1 MKYLLLIPSFL
12 IFLYC
17 LYKMVKDDYLF
28 IRRNI
33 SLEQVFDIGF
43 SITFICLLFSRL
55 FYYIYHPTSLDNFFV
70 SYFSFQKGGLSLI
83 GAVIG
88 GIIGLFFI
96 GKYKKVPLGRLFD
109 FFMLSFLIS
118 LPFGFLSQI
127 IFLKKSEV
135 LIYIINALIYLILT
149 IFFIKVLYPKVLN
162 RTMKE
167 GNLSIYFLIFFAIAS
182 FISSLLHP
190 VKQLLDL
197 VNLQNISYV
206 AVLFFSLI
214 LLFKQERSSIKG
226 RKPLIK
232 K

>member
-1 MKYLLLIPSFL
+1 
-12 IFLYC
+12 
-17 LYKMVKDDYLF
+17 MVKDDYLF